1 MIGPILATLI
11 GSKDARALD
20 DAVASI
26 ARPGPGGS
34 FAPWQ
39 IASLA
44 AVLDSGARVG
54 GVGAAVKAAFEAARR
69 LARDPAA
76 SVPDRE
82 AAIGLVGRDDGSRG
96 ADRAILVGLLDP
108 QNPQEVQA
116 AAVRALGRLGDPE
129 STDGLLAR
137 WAGLGPALR
146 AAGAGFPALSP
157 GHGGSPARRGGEG
170 IDLPRR
176 DRRRAPAG
184 AACASRLARAIPVRT
199 PALVGEGR
207 GQAGRAGGLRVPRPP
222 ARETRPGERP
232 SSPGSAPAATSSA
245 ARGTSWDRTWPP

>member
-26 ARPGPGGS
+26 AQPGPGGS

-39 IASLA
+39 LAALA

-54 GVGAAVKAAFEAARR
+54 GVGAAVKEAFEAARR

-96 ADRAILVGLLDP
+96 IDRAILVGLLDP

-137 WAGLGPALR
+137 WAGLGPAFAPRRSMPCSLAR
-146 AAGAGFPALSP
+146 
-157 GHGGSPARRGGEG
+157 HGGSPAGRGGEG

-184 AACASRLARAIPVRT
+184 AACAS
-199 PALVGEGR
+199 
-207 GQAGRAGGLRVPRPP
+207 
-222 ARETRPGERP
+222 
-232 SSPGSAPAATSSA
+232 
-245 ARGTSWDRTWPP
+245 